1 MIQLQPGSHI
11 HLMGICGTA
20 MASLA
25 GLLKERGYH
34 ITGSDQNVY
43 PPMST
48 QLAEL
53 GIEVMQGY
61 QAQNLDSRPDFV
73 VVGNVISSHF
83 SEAKA
88 LQELKIPYAS
98 LPETLRDLVIE
109 DRHCFVVAGTHGKTT
124 TTSMLAWAC
133 DQAGLAPG
141 FLIGGIAK
149 NFAKSFQNPTGDY
162 FVIEGDEYDSA
173 YFAKCP
179 KFLFYKPRSVIL
191 SSVEF
196 DHADIYQNLEAVLEA
211 FAGLLQIIPEADGLL
226 LYNKEDNNIS
236 KILHHCNSQ
245 KISYGRDIGDWSTQS
260 LVRGRA
266 GLEFDI
272 LYKGKK
278 QERLFV
284 PMFGDYNIT
293 NALAV
298 YAMMHERG
306 LDSDTPRAFQ
316 NFLGVKRRQEL
327 IGEPSGIQIF
337 EDFAHHPTA
346 VQATVESFKKREGR
360 GRLFA
365 IFEPRSNTS
374 RRHFFQKEYVEALAQ
389 ADRVLISQPFVKEGS
404 DTSGLLDVDK
414 IVSDLGGPIK
424 AMSFLEVEEA
434 VSFVQREAQK
444 GDTVLIMSNGGFQ
457 GIYDK
462 MIQALS

>member
-1 MIQLQPGSHI
+1 MIQLQSGAHI

-53 GIEVMQGY
+53 GIDVMQGY
-61 QAQNLDSRPDFV
+61 QAQNLDPRPDFV

-83 SEAKA
+83 PEAKA
-88 LQELKIPYAS
+88 LQELKIPFSS
-98 LPETLRDLVIE
+98 LPETLSDLIIE

-133 DQAGLAPG
+133 QQGGLDPG

-149 NFAKSFQNPTGDY
+149 NFAKSFQNPKGDY

-196 DHADIYQNLEAVLEA
+196 DHADIYQNLDAVLKA
-211 FAGLLQIIPEADGLL
+211 FAGLLEIIPETDGLL
-226 LYNKEDNNIS
+226 LYNNEDKNIS
-236 KILHHCNSQ
+236 KILHHCKS
-245 KISYGRDIGDWSTQS
+245 KTVSYGRATGDWTTSS
-260 LVRGRA
+260 LVRGRS
-266 GLEFDI
+266 GLEFDV

-278 QERLFV
+278 QERLFI

-298 YAMMHERG
+298 YAMIHERG
-306 LDSDTPRAFQ
+306 IKVDLPSAFRH
-316 NFLGVKRRQEL
+316 FLGVKRRQEL
-327 IGEPSGIQIF
+327 IGEPSGIQVF

-346 VQATVESFKKREGR
+346 VQATVESFKKREGQ

-374 RRHFFQKEYVEALAQ
+374 RRHFFQKEYVQALSH
-389 ADRVLISQPFVKEGS
+389 ADRVLISQPFVKEGT
-404 DTSGLLDVDK
+404 DTSDLLDVNK
-414 IVSDLGGPIK
+414 IVTELGGEKK
-424 AMSFLEVEEA
+424 AMSFQEVDQAVALVQSEA
-434 VSFVQREAQK
+434 KA

-457 GIYDK
+457 GIYGK
-462 MIQALS
+462 ILQALS